1 MNTFRLKCREVT
13 RLVLEG
19 EERPLT
25 LRERVVLRLHWL
37 ACDGCAR
44 FREQVHLMRGALQRW
59 KSYRDLDEG
68 SG

>member
-1 MNTFRLKCREVT
+1 MTSFHLKCREVT

-37 ACDGCAR
+37 ACDRCTR
-44 FREQVHLMRGALQRW
+44 FREQVRLMRGALQRW
-59 KSYRDLDEG
+59 KAYRDVDEG
-68 SG
+68 AG